1 VAVKFSNNGKTT
13 LASNITSSATSI
25 SVTDGSV
32 FPTLSGGDTFFMTLE
47 DLSGNIEI
55 VSVTARSGNTLTVT
69 RAQEGTTAR
78 AFSSPDK
85 AENRLTA
92 AGLNSFVSDSGDTI
106 DGGDLTVNG
115 EYTDNVFMVDYSSGR
130 VGVNLGSGNTPSNAL
145 HVNGTVQFSGAGS
158 QSGYQTTLT
167 TYASSTTFYRANGDL
182 SFVAGASSYPKLT
195 LTNAGALTY
204 GGSTVW
210 HAGNDGS
217 GSGLDADTVDGIQA
231 SSFLRSNANDSHSGI
246 LTLDVVEIGNEVR
259 FPTNTSLTDV
269 SLTHTTDQDTG
280 FNWSGSNAVNYVSGG
295 VLKYNLN
302 NVWHSGN
309 DGASSGLDADT
320 VDGLHASSF
329 LRSDASDVYG
339 GRVLEFGNAGNG
351 QNTAG
356 AFLTIEGNTDSSGEG
371 SGRLFFREHNSSTA
385 SADNFGMSLGYR
397 GGSTSV
403 TTAMGNSWTGLAS
416 IGNGEWGMWGH
427 DNSVTGSLIAHG
439 PRSGAYSDFTGLK
452 VGGNNV
458 WHAGNDGS
466 GSGLD
471 ADTLD
476 GLDSSSFVQKTSIVN
491 CNNASAGWYRI
502 ATSSAG
508 DGRGAF
514 EIRLYTY
521 GGANAPGMTI
531 IRGTKGYGTSAPKF
545 YSVEFSGD
553 SLRATKIRGVQ
564 STDDKGHIEAYF
576 GAARSNLAIEV
587 KREGI
592 GGFVAPTS
600 TTLVAADATNDA
612 VSSEIDILQDRSNFV
627 GEIAREGHKVWDAG
641 NDGTGSGLD
650 ADTVDGLQASQ
661 FVRSDANDTLSGTY
675 LFNRTTTDP
684 AIDISGHAG
693 ASSYNYF
700 LRARNDG
707 GNRAVMFVNGST
719 RTADGGPNAVTIR
732 NDGGPLVLGHASNST
747 KLIGTG
753 DLTYNGN
760 EIWHAGNDGAGSG
773 LDADLLDG
781 RQPPTNWAVT
791 AQTYTTIASGAWDL
805 PTGSSVFSKA
815 DSSGG
820 PSDNGYWFVTGR
832 RDTGGGYSGIYTPH
846 NDGNFYVG
854 YSLTGNANPT
864 WYKGWTAGN
873 DGSGSGLDADTVDG
887 IQASSFLRSD
897 ANDTTSGTL
906 TVTGGEVLVDKI
918 RCNGGQQLV
927 LNAGESNGFATGQA
941 GELVYMNAE
950 DGVQINSSTDNWV
963 GGWANRRTTTITGTR
978 ITVDGNYWEADDD
991 TWNKFY
997 TTHGYIGL
1005 GPANT
1010 SWGHIY
1016 TDRPGFY
1023 FNKTN
1028 LQASGNQIWHAGN
1041 DGSGSGLDA
1050 DMLDGQH
1057 GSYYY
1062 SSANLP
1068 PKLFAGGVGPST
1080 ENLNTVANSVS
1091 VGQLEYRGFNSSS
1104 TNAPPMSDNANGV
1117 ITVGQHSGNY
1127 NAQLAFSSDGNM
1139 YWRDNP
1145 STTNGSWREVWDS
1158 GNDGSGSGLDADT
1171 VDGLQ
1176 ASQFLRSDV
1185 ADTAVKLNFG
1195 VGGVQAPTSS
1205 DATTGARLNLYPIGS
1220 GRDYTIGIGPNTMW
1234 FNSDD
1239 NYKWYVDGSLKFEWD
1254 NAVSQF
1260 EIGGNKVWHAGNDGG
1275 GSGLDADT
1283 VDGWH
1288 KSGFTHAEASKTWSG
1303 INAAS
1308 TQAKRYHVARLYGCP
1323 AHWDSNWQNIE
1334 FHVTAESYESGSLK
1348 FKLMGDYGG
1357 AGSQANMIKI
1367 YLKEVDGPMVNRFRF
1382 VLGTPVDAGWNH
1394 SGQDTFYV
1402 DLYAEAAHYAQWK
1415 IHAKTFGHGI
1425 LSSNPTSGGATTVFY
1440 DSPTASNVST
1450 FDVSYNDTY
1459 TRGNKIWSELNDGSG
1474 SGLDADLL
1482 DGVQGSSFLRSDAND
1497 SASGTLT
1504 LNGEVISSRSVHNYF
1519 RIESSNTSE
1528 AMIRYNNST
1537 SNLWYTGIRA
1547 TTSNGLGTSD
1557 YHIYSSAAGQSVL
1570 GVTAAGTAISKNQGT
1585 LWGSSNDGSGSG
1597 LDADT
1602 VDGLHASSFEPAN
1615 STIIHQ
1621 GSDISSQDWNVFIDG
1636 TEASWNTVV
1645 NASGSNKPPNY
1656 TYGQSLSISKST
1668 QAKFQLYASHTA
1680 SAGNG
1685 LYYRSGW
1692 NTDYKAWVEI
1702 WDSGNDG
1709 SGSGLDA
1716 DTVDGVQAS
1725 SFVRSDADDTKTGV
1739 LNLQANLDMRN
1750 DSATAARYIHLP
1762 RGGGITL
1769 YGDGN
1774 IHHGIFSRNEGMNA
1788 TDDII
1793 ISSYNGLHID
1803 LDSNNNNTTGSNFTI
1818 GKHNTAT
1825 SQFTFNGET
1834 SDLTVSGNV
1843 TAYSDKRLKD
1853 NIETLDGSKVYDM
1866 RGVSFTKEGRAGS
1879 GVVAQELQAVAPEL
1893 VNEDGEYLSV
1903 AYGNVV
1909 GYLIEA
1915 IKELKTEVDDLK
1927 TQLAEK
1933 G

>member
-1117 ITVGQHSGNY
+1117 ITVGQHGGNY

-1145 STTNGSWREVWDS
+1145 GTSNGSWREVWDS
-1158 GNDGSGSGLDADT
+1158 
-1171 VDGLQ
+1171 
-1176 ASQFLRSDV
+1176 
-1185 ADTAVKLNFG
+1185 
-1195 VGGVQAPTSS
+1195 
-1205 DATTGARLNLYPIGS
+1205 
-1220 GRDYTIGIGPNTMW
+1220 
-1234 FNSDD
+1234 
-1239 NYKWYVDGSLKFEWD
+1239 
-1254 NAVSQF
+1254 
-1260 EIGGNKVWHAGNDGG
+1260 GNDGG

-1283 VDGWH
+1283 VDGLH
-1288 KSGFTHAEASKTWSG
+1288 
-1303 INAAS
+1303 
-1308 TQAKRYHVARLYGCP
+1308 
-1323 AHWDSNWQNIE
+1323 
-1334 FHVTAESYESGSLK
+1334 
-1348 FKLMGDYGG
+1348 
-1357 AGSQANMIKI
+1357 
-1367 YLKEVDGPMVNRFRF
+1367 
-1382 VLGTPVDAGWNH
+1382 GTDIV
-1394 SGQDTFYV
+1394 
-1402 DLYAEAAHYAQWK
+1402 E
-1415 IHAKTFGHGI
+1415 
-1425 LSSNPTSGGATTVFY
+1425 
-1440 DSPTASNVST
+1440 
-1450 FDVSYNDTY
+1450 
-1459 TRGNKIWSELNDGSG
+1459 
-1474 SGLDADLL
+1474 
-1482 DGVQGSSFLRSDAND
+1482 
-1497 SASGTLT
+1497 
-1504 LNGEVISSRSVHNYF
+1504 
-1519 RIESSNTSE
+1519 
-1528 AMIRYNNST
+1528 
-1537 SNLWYTGIRA
+1537 
-1547 TTSNGLGTSD
+1547 TSNGTSADLNNNLNAQMFGFSTSTANRPQNYGQGLTVVSSGKTHNNSNNWATQIAFGTDQNSM
-1557 YHIYSSAAGQSVL
+1557 YFRGKTNAG
-1570 GVTAAGTAISKNQGT
+1570 
-1585 LWGSSNDGSGSG
+1585 
-1597 LDADT
+1597 
-1602 VDGLHASSFEPAN
+1602 
-1615 STIIHQ
+1615 
-1621 GSDISSQDWNVFIDG
+1621 
-1636 TEASWNTVV
+1636 SWNSWRT
-1645 NASGSNKPPNY
+1645 
-1656 TYGQSLSISKST
+1656 IW
-1668 QAKFQLYASHTA
+1668 HT
-1680 SAGNG
+1680 
-1685 LYYRSGW
+1685 
-1692 NTDYKAWVEI
+1692 
-1702 WDSGNDG
+1702 GNDG

-1716 DTVDGVQAS
+1716 DTVDGVHAS
-1725 SFVRSDADDTKTGV
+1725 SFVRSDAADTKTGV
-1739 LNLQANLDMRN
+1739 LNLQDNLDMRN
-1750 DSATAARYIHLP
+1750 DSATAARFVHIP

-1769 YGDGN
+1769 YGDGST
-1774 IHHGIFSRNEGMNA
+1774 HHGIFSRNEGNSA
-1788 TDDII
+1788 TDDIL

-1866 RGVSFTKEGRAGS
+1866 RGVSFTKEGKAGS

-1933 G
+1933 E